1 MKGAFLCALTLC
13 VMLASR
19 AAYAAIGCTLSNPAQ
34 DLKYLFPEMSSYK
47 EEVKEFTR
55 LPNGKD
61 LYNDLGTRVSGELDP
76 IYEAYETPFT
86 VYSVFQGTELV
97 GIVHGVNVPGR
108 GGVIQVFLSVDPKT
122 GTVRQL
128 FFQRLESG
136 AAKALRSAPFRKQ
149 FEGLTLPDFYKHDY
163 YAATGTPQSADKVA
177 AVKPP
182 DGLDENGLVDYNAS
196 LRGVRKNLII
206 LDFFVFNRQADPF
219 HARAQE
225 ELRKQGKKTP

>member
-1 MKGAFLCALTLC
+1 MKRAILCALTLC
-13 VMLASR
+13 LMLASQ
-19 AAYAAIGCTLSNPAQ
+19 AAQAAIGCTLSNPAQ

-55 LPNGKD
+55 LANGKD
-61 LYNDLGTRVSGELDP
+61 LYNDLGARVGGDLDP
-76 IYEAYETPFT
+76 IYEAFETPFT
-86 VYSVFQGTELV
+86 VYTVFQGTEQV
-97 GIVHGVNVPGR
+97 GLVHGVNVPGR

-122 GTVRQL
+122 GTIRQL

-136 AAKALRSAPFRKQ
+136 AARALRAAPFRKQ

-163 YAATGTPQSADKVA
+163 YKTAAATQGADKVA

-182 DGLDENGLVDYNAS
+182 DGLDENGLVDYNAA

-206 LDFFVFNRQADPF
+206 LDVFVFNRQAEPF
-219 HARAQE
+219 YARAQE
-225 ELRKQGKKTP
+225 ELRKQGKKAQ

>member
-1 MKGAFLCALTLC
+1 MKGALLFALTLWL
-13 VMLASR
+13 MLVSQ
-19 AAYAAIGCTLSNPAQ
+19 AAHAAIGCTLSNPAQ

-61 LYNDLGTRVSGELDP
+61 LYTDLGARVGGDLDP

-86 VYSVFQGTELV
+86 VYSVFQGSELV
-97 GIVHGVNVPGR
+97 GLVHGVNVPGR
-108 GGVIQVFLSVDPKT
+108 GGVIHVFLSVDPKS
-122 GTVRQL
+122 GTVREL

-136 AAKALRSAPFRKQ
+136 AAKALRGAGFRKQ

-163 YAATGTPQSADKVA
+163 YRTTVATQGSDKVA

-182 DGLDENGLVDYNAS
+182 DGLDENGLVDYNAA

-206 LDFFVFNRQADPF
+206 LDFFVFNRQAEPF
-219 HARAQE
+219 YARALE
-225 ELRKQGKKTP
+225 AIKKQGK